1 MAQTGRRKTPTTP
14 KTENPFVAKT
24 AAPSGFDWRIWL
36 GLALSAAW
44 LALGIAYISFSVGWS
59 KVPSLDAATLGN
71 FLEGAFA
78 PLAFLWLVIG
88 YFLQRRELEQN
99 TAALRAQAQ
108 EIQRT
113 AEHAAIQ
120 SQQMAANERHTGQ
133 QAYLQLAESVRAQLG
148 SIAGLL
154 FISSQGATGDGT
166 VSQQEIS
173 KLFSIMSAQE
183 PEVFSRRLLEIHLQT
198 QDPDKQRNLFY
209 GTEVRARHTNNFIFS
224 FQRLLRRAAEVDRDD
239 MLHDALMAS
248 GHGFLY
254 HVMQRHRAAAPPEL
268 ADAAKTGVHID
279 SI

>member
-14 KTENPFVAKT
+14 KTENPFVATT

-44 LALGIAYISFSVGWS
+44 LALGVAYISFGVGWS
-59 KVPSLDAATLGN
+59 NVPSLDAATLGN

-113 AEHAAIQ
+113 AE
-120 SQQMAANERHTGQ
+120 
-133 QAYLQLAESVRAQLG
+133 
-148 SIAGLL
+148 
-154 FISSQGATGDGT
+154 
-166 VSQQEIS
+166 
-173 KLFSIMSAQE
+173 
-183 PEVFSRRLLEIHLQT
+183 
-198 QDPDKQRNLFY
+198 
-209 GTEVRARHTNNFIFS
+209 
-224 FQRLLRRAAEVDRDD
+224 
-239 MLHDALMAS
+239 
-248 GHGFLY
+248 
-254 HVMQRHRAAAPPEL
+254 L

>member
-1 MAQTGRRKTPTTP
+1 MAKTP
-14 KTENPFVAKT
+14 
-24 AAPSGFDWRIWL
+24 APRGFDWRIWL

-44 LALGIAYISFSVGWS
+44 LALGAAYISFSVGWS

-99 TAALRAQAQ
+99 TAALRDQAQ

-120 SQQMAANERHTGQ
+120 SEQMAANERHAGQ
-133 QAYLQLAESVRAQLG
+133 QAYLQLAESVRLQLG
-148 SIAGLL
+148 AVAGLL

-183 PEVFSRRLLEIHLQT
+183 PEVFSRRLLEVHLQIE
-198 QDPDKQRNLFY
+198 DPAMQCALFY
-209 GTEVRARHTNNFIFS
+209 GTEVRARHSNNFIFS
-224 FQRLLRRAAEVDRDD
+224 FQRLLNRAAEVDRDD

-254 HVMQRHRAAAPPEL
+254 QVMQRHRATAPPEL
-268 ADAAKTGVHID
+268 ANAANTGLHID
-279 SI
+279 PI